1 MGKNSEQTPH
11 QRRQTYTVL
20 KYMKKKLSTL
30 LIRQLKIKNNNKVPL
45 YILVK
50 WLKSRK
56 KLTINYWQEWRTT
69 DTLIHCK

>member
-1 MGKNSEQTPH
+1 MGKTLNRHLTKEDKH
-11 QRRQTYTVL
+11 IHFL